1 MADRIQI
8 IRDTKAR
15 WADLNPIL
23 AAGEMGFEIDNNR
36 LKIGNGITAWNSLPY
51 VTETDW
57 STIITQIDTLTQKLD
72 ALEARV
78 QKLEA
83 K

>member
-8 IRDTKAR
+8 RRDTKAR

-51 VTETDW
+51 ITETDW

-78 QKLEA
+78 QELEA

>member
-8 IRDTKAR
+8 RRDTKAK

-78 QKLEA
+78 QELEA

>member
-8 IRDTKAR
+8 RRDTKDR

-36 LKIGNGITAWNSLPY
+36 IKIGNGITAWNSLHY
-51 VTETDW
+51 VTETEW
-57 STIITQIDTLTQKLD
+57 SKIITQIDTLTQKLD

-78 QKLEA
+78 QEFEA

>member
-8 IRDTKAR
+8 RRDTKAK

-51 VTETDW
+51 ITETDW
-57 STIITQIDTLTQKLD
+57 ATIITQIDTLTQKLD

-78 QKLEA
+78 QELEA

>member
-8 IRDTKAR
+8 RRDTKAR

-23 AAGEMGFEIDNNR
+23 ASGEMGFEIDNNR

-51 VTETDW
+51 ITETDW

-78 QKLEA
+78 QELEA

>member
-8 IRDTKAR
+8 RRDTKAK
-15 WADLNPIL
+15 WTDLNPIL

-51 VTETDW
+51 ITETDW

-78 QKLEA
+78 QELEA

>member
-8 IRDTKAR
+8 RRDTKAR

-23 AAGEMGFEIDNNR
+23 AAGEMGFEIENNR

>member
-8 IRDTKAR
+8 RRDTKAR

-51 VTETDW
+51 ITETDW
-57 STIITQIDTLTQKLD
+57 SSIITQIDTLTQKLD

-78 QKLEA
+78 QELEA

>member
-8 IRDTKAR
+8 RRDTKAR

-51 VTETDW
+51 ITETDW
-57 STIITQIDTLTQKLD
+57 STIITQIDKLTQKLD

>member
-8 IRDTKAR
+8 RRDTKAR

-57 STIITQIDTLTQKLD
+57 STIITQIDILTQKLD

-78 QKLEA
+78 QELEA

>member
-8 IRDTKAR
+8 RRDTKAR

-57 STIITQIDTLTQKLD
+57 STIITQINTLTQKLD

-78 QKLEA
+78 QELEA

>member
-8 IRDTKAR
+8 RRDTKAR
-15 WADLNPIL
+15 WAELNPIL

-51 VTETDW
+51 ITETDW
-57 STIITQIDTLTQKLD
+57 STIITQIDTLTQKLN

-78 QKLEA
+78 QELEA

>member
-8 IRDTKAR
+8 RIDTKAR

>member
-8 IRDTKAR
+8 RRDNKAR

-51 VTETDW
+51 ITETDW

-78 QKLEA
+78 QELEA

>member
-8 IRDTKAR
+8 RRDTKAR

-36 LKIGNGITAWNSLPY
+36 LKIGNGITAWNSIPY

>member
-8 IRDTKAR
+8 RRDTKAR
-15 WADLNPIL
+15 WADLNPIF
-23 AAGEMGFEIDNNR
+23 AAGDMGFETDNNR
-36 LKIGNGITAWNSLPY
+36 LTIGNGITAWNSLPY
-51 VTETDW
+51 ITETDW

-78 QKLEA
+78 QELEA

>member
-8 IRDTKAR
+8 RRDTKAK

-36 LKIGNGITAWNSLPY
+36 LKIGNGVTAWNSLPY

-78 QKLEA
+78 QELEA

>member
-8 IRDTKAR
+8 RRDTKAR
-15 WADLNPIL
+15 WVDLNPIL

-51 VTETDW
+51 ITETDW

-72 ALEARV
+72 ALEDRV
-78 QKLEA
+78 QELEA

>member
-8 IRDTKAR
+8 RRDTKAK

-57 STIITQIDTLTQKLD
+57 STVITQIDTLTQKLD

-78 QKLEA
+78 QELEA

>member
-8 IRDTKAR
+8 RRDNKAK

-78 QKLEA
+78 QELEA

>member
-8 IRDTKAR
+8 RRDTKAK
-15 WADLNPIL
+15 WSDLNPIL

-78 QKLEA
+78 QELEA

>member
-1 MADRIQI
+1 MADRIEI
-8 IRDTKAR
+8 RRDTKAR

-78 QKLEA
+78 QELEA

>member
-8 IRDTKAR
+8 RRDTKAK

-51 VTETDW
+51 ITETDW
-57 STIITQIDTLTQKLD
+57 STIITQIDSLTQKLD

-78 QKLEA
+78 QELEA

>member
-8 IRDTKAR
+8 RRDTKAN

-51 VTETDW
+51 ITETDW

-72 ALEARV
+72 ALEAKV
-78 QKLEA
+78 QELEA

>member
-8 IRDTKAR
+8 RRDTKAR

-51 VTETDW
+51 VTKTDW

-78 QKLEA
+78 QELEA

>member
-8 IRDTKAR
+8 RRDTKAK

-57 STIITQIDTLTQKLD
+57 STIITQIDTLTQKLN

-78 QKLEA
+78 QELEA

>member
-8 IRDTKAR
+8 RRDTKAR
-15 WADLNPIL
+15 WSDLNPIL

>member
-8 IRDTKAR
+8 RRDTKAR

-23 AAGEMGFEIDNNR
+23 AAGELGFEIDNNR

-78 QKLEA
+78 QELEA

>member
-8 IRDTKAR
+8 RRDTKAK
-15 WADLNPIL
+15 WAELNPIL

-51 VTETDW
+51 ITETDW

-78 QKLEA
+78 QELEA

>member
-8 IRDTKAR
+8 RRDTKAK

-36 LKIGNGITAWNSLPY
+36 LKIGNGITAWHSLPY

-78 QKLEA
+78 QELEA

>member
-8 IRDTKAR
+8 RRDTKAK

-23 AAGEMGFEIDNNR
+23 ASGEMGFEIDNNR

-78 QKLEA
+78 QELEA

>member
-8 IRDTKAR
+8 RRDTKAR

-23 AAGEMGFEIDNNR
+23 AAGEPGFEIDNNR

-78 QKLEA
+78 QELEA

>member
-8 IRDTKAR
+8 RRDTKAR

-23 AAGEMGFEIDNNR
+23 ASGKMGFEIDNNR

-78 QKLEA
+78 QELEA

>member
-8 IRDTKAR
+8 RRDTKAK

-36 LKIGNGITAWNSLPY
+36 LKIGNGVTAWNSLPY
-51 VTETDW
+51 ITETDW

-78 QKLEA
+78 QELEA

>member
-8 IRDTKAR
+8 RRDIKAK

-51 VTETDW
+51 ITETDW

-78 QKLEA
+78 QELEA

>member
-8 IRDTKAR
+8 RRDTKAK

-51 VTETDW
+51 ITETDW

-78 QKLEA
+78 QELEA

>member
-8 IRDTKAR
+8 RRDTKAR
-15 WADLNPIL
+15 WVDLNPIL

-72 ALEARV
+72 ALEDRV
-78 QKLEA
+78 QELEA

>member
-8 IRDTKAR
+8 RRDTKAK

-57 STIITQIDTLTQKLD
+57 STIITQIDTIRQKLD

-78 QKLEA
+78 QELEA

>member
-8 IRDTKAR
+8 RRDNKAR

-23 AAGEMGFEIDNNR
+23 ASGEMGFEIDNNR

-78 QKLEA
+78 QELEA